1 MLPESSQQT
10 SKRRRLATLDEHARA
25 RVECIVR
32 EQLDLEVYQKQK
44 EINTI
49 AERLHHSEVLL
60 GVLRSAIQSQQH
72 SYEPSMENV
81 ADGLMSHM
89 RRMAIASSY
98 GHHTPHQRRRPMEGS
113 DGSTGMRPR
122 RSAVTP
128 ARYTAERA
136 APLYAQRADGTTV
149 RIVCPYCRRDNFAS
163 VLGFINHSRREHGA
177 EFASYAEAIGICGVV
192 ADGSGDGE
200 DEMATS
206 DQSAASRIK
215 TMATK
220 MRTESPRLNAL
231 MGRLDFNQRESVAH
245 AMDFINRP
253 SGTGQDSSDAESAS
267 SAESDV
273 AYSKHPAKA
282 DRHTIDSTLLT
293 QPAQDSR
300 FHVIRR
306 ATFGNTSQYV
316 EPTRRPDGQG
326 NCTHQWTVF
335 VRSTSSEH
343 PVDEYIRKVRV
354 LLHPSFRPDEIVDL
368 FPPNFELTRWGWGE
382 FPVRLQVFFRDK
394 RNKPI
399 DISFMLKLDGACAG
413 TIVPGA
419 EAPIDFELDRRG
431 LSSGESMSAQHE
443 LERQA
448 GHYPL
453 PPENPV
459 LCALFKALCRVYP
472 LVLSD
477 AIPDGCQV
485 PEEPESILDLV
496 PAAVTARWT
505 WGVALT
511 ADVWRSLWP
520 IGKRLSAE
528 ASRNRC
534 LLSAIHSAVA
544 DRLDSVAAE
553 DGYVQG
559 GEGDKYT
566 ICTQPSDGLR
576 SVAAALLDICGIE
589 AKMAEPIITLI
600 MASDNETRKEA
611 IDLLLLW
618 RNEHRAIRPIHADCR
633 RSFSEKSFA
642 WSLKRWLRHNGLV
655 PTPVLSV
662 EERTACGQYFGTSH
676 GTVAARDGGTGSISS
691 SSQPVLAG
699 TTPDPEFALFR
710 QEFFC
715 GVCGT
720 LCTHVKSSEAAASDG
735 GNRTEIRAS
744 NALSEAP
751 YCSQFC
757 RDLGMARRTT
767 VSRVGDVLSK
777 LPPGW
782 DHPDDEDDAEAL
794 LMVDDDEVACSAKTS
809 ANADKFRT
817 IAAMLQ
823 HYHMQQQRMDDL
835 EANGDGIEPNS
846 TRAAVD
852 VRNKDNECSDTADS
866 LEIDW
871 MWSAIRPLELS
882 CAPASRLSADCSDR
896 TGTTAN
902 SSASGGL
909 VKLAGSTE
917 ESLEE
922 ALNQRLVVGRLLF
935 GVTRMFLRDLIA
947 AADQSLRRNGAARL
961 AGRKTMSA
969 LTVEAEAGRRLLM
982 LTPLHVLAAVQQDPE
997 SFDVCSNAY
1006 LADMP

>member
-1 MLPESSQQT
+1 
-10 SKRRRLATLDEHARA
+10 
-25 RVECIVR
+25 
-32 EQLDLEVYQKQK
+32 
-44 EINTI
+44 
-49 AERLHHSEVLL
+49 
-60 GVLRSAIQSQQH
+60 
-72 SYEPSMENV
+72 
-81 ADGLMSHM
+81 
-89 RRMAIASSY
+89 MAIASSY

-136 APLYAQRADGTTV
+136 APLYAQRADGTTI

-306 ATFGNTSQYV
+306 ATFGNTSQNV

-368 FPPNFELTRWGWGE
+368 FPPHFELTRWGWGE

-459 LCALFKALCRVYP
+459 F
-472 LVLSD
+472 
-477 AIPDGCQV
+477 
-485 PEEPESILDLV
+485 
-496 PAAVTARWT
+496 
-505 WGVALT
+505 
-511 ADVWRSLWP
+511 LWP

-611 IDLLLLW
+611 IDL
-618 RNEHRAIRPIHADCR
+618 
-633 RSFSEKSFA
+633 
-642 WSLKRWLRHNGLV
+642 
-655 PTPVLSV
+655 
-662 EERTACGQYFGTSH
+662 
-676 GTVAARDGGTGSISS
+676 
-691 SSQPVLAG
+691 
-699 TTPDPEFALFR
+699 
-710 QEFFC
+710 
-715 GVCGT
+715 
-720 LCTHVKSSEAAASDG
+720 
-735 GNRTEIRAS
+735 
-744 NALSEAP
+744 
-751 YCSQFC
+751 
-757 RDLGMARRTT
+757 
-767 VSRVGDVLSK
+767 
-777 LPPGW
+777 
-782 DHPDDEDDAEAL
+782 
-794 LMVDDDEVACSAKTS
+794 
-809 ANADKFRT
+809 
-817 IAAMLQ
+817 
-823 HYHMQQQRMDDL
+823 
-835 EANGDGIEPNS
+835 
-846 TRAAVD
+846 
-852 VRNKDNECSDTADS
+852 
-866 LEIDW
+866 
-871 MWSAIRPLELS
+871 
-882 CAPASRLSADCSDR
+882 
-896 TGTTAN
+896 
-902 SSASGGL
+902 
-909 VKLAGSTE
+909 
-917 ESLEE
+917 
-922 ALNQRLVVGRLLF
+922 
-935 GVTRMFLRDLIA
+935 
-947 AADQSLRRNGAARL
+947 
-961 AGRKTMSA
+961 
-969 LTVEAEAGRRLLM
+969 
-982 LTPLHVLAAVQQDPE
+982 
-997 SFDVCSNAY
+997 
-1006 LADMP
+1006 

>member
-136 APLYAQRADGTTV
+136 APLYAQRADGTTI

-611 IDLLLLW
+611 IDL
-618 RNEHRAIRPIHADCR
+618 
-633 RSFSEKSFA
+633 
-642 WSLKRWLRHNGLV
+642 
-655 PTPVLSV
+655 
-662 EERTACGQYFGTSH
+662 
-676 GTVAARDGGTGSISS
+676 
-691 SSQPVLAG
+691 
-699 TTPDPEFALFR
+699 
-710 QEFFC
+710 
-715 GVCGT
+715 
-720 LCTHVKSSEAAASDG
+720 EAAASDG

-882 CAPASRLSADCSDR
+882 CAPASRLSADCNDR